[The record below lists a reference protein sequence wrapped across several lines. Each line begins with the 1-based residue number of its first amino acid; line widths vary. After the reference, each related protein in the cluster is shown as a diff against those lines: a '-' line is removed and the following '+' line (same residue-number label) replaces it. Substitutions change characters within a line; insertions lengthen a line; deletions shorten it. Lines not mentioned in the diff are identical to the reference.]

1 MTPFDRLPY
10 NSGFLIIQA
19 DNGTLILIVRHPL
32 ADGAIL
38 FNHQNAVHVRHL
50 RGNLV
55 RKADIT
61 HGLHALCRHL
71 FFLAEPLVQDPQRLR
86 NMPLQQLFPG
96 KRDHLLPVIQVQIPR
111 SLFVGDQIG
120 VQKCRLPV
128 IQRIPMHEVE
138 QDGLRKRPSCGIL
151 VYGHHIILIQ
161 LGNLK
166 FSVHRPLIPHKIAL
180 LRLVSLDQQRTD
192 RIQYHRLAVHL
203 VDAFQYPEHGIAV
216 VLLLAGKIGNIQ
228 RQFLRHQ
235 TIFRSKI
242 QNLYFKSAQF
252 FKKRR
257 LFLIAHIGFQIK
269 QDLMDAILE
278 LLF

>member
-1 MTPFDRLPY
+1 
-10 NSGFLIIQA
+10 
-19 DNGTLILIVRHPL
+19 
-32 ADGAIL
+32 
-38 FNHQNAVHVRHL
+38 
-50 RGNLV
+50 
-55 RKADIT
+55 
-61 HGLHALCRHL
+61 
-71 FFLAEPLVQDPQRLR
+71 
-86 NMPLQQLFPG
+86 
-96 KRDHLLPVIQVQIPR
+96 
-111 SLFVGDQIG
+111 
-120 VQKCRLPV
+120 
-128 IQRIPMHEVE
+128 MHEVE

-216 VLLLAGKIGNIQ
+216 VLLLAGKIRHIQ

-235 TIFRSKI
+235 TILGSKI

-252 FKKRR
+252 FKKRG

-269 QDLMDAILE
+269 QDLMNAILE
-278 LLF
+278 LLFQHFDLFKRIFIPRIQIQDHAKEGPGILMPHIGLPNLVKHPVNMVSLASDLRGQI